1 MAEDLADYKLT
12 YFDVR
17 WEGEQIRL
25 MFAYK
30 EILFE
35 DVRVPL
41 KLGENDWPIP
51 CQLYDQVPKEAQVV
65 VLRLFSLQN

>member
-1 MAEDLADYKLT
+1 MEELEKRMAGADYKLT

-30 EILFE
+30 EIPFE

-41 KLGENDWPIP
+41 KLGEEDWPIS
-51 CQLYDQVPKEAQVV
+51 CQLYDQVPKDVQD
-65 VLRLFSLQN
+65 SK